1 MKKLLFVAAIV
12 SVVAV
17 SCSKDRTCTCT
28 TTVSGNGASA
38 SSTDV
43 ITLVGS
49 TKSQAKANC
58 VSTKQTY
65 TTGTIVTSDCK
76 LN

>member
-1 MKKLLFVAAIV
+1 MKKLVLFAAVASMA
-12 SVVAV
+12 AV

-28 TTVSGNGASA
+28 TSVSGNGASA

>member
-1 MKKLLFVAAIV
+1 MKKLVLFAAVASMVAI
-12 SVVAV
+12 

>member
-1 MKKLLFVAAIV
+1 MKKFLFVAAIV

-58 VSTKQTY
+58 VSTKQIY
-65 TTGTIVTSDCK
+65 DSTIVTSDCK